1 MDTNYI
7 YIITVYRNNIAANN
21 NDFQKPKY
29 PKLELPNIIVC
40 KDYVSLYAPPN
51 ISKSGLIWHSISNL
65 GTWNGHWFD
74 QWEQLWQK

>member
-7 YIITVYRNNIAANN
+7 YITTVYRNNIAANN

-40 KDYVSLYAPPN
+40 KDYVSLYAPQTYQNPA
-51 ISKSGLIWHSISNL
+51 LY
-65 GTWNGHWFD
+65 GTVSPI
-74 QWEQLWQK
+74 